1 MVSVRRIEP
10 GDAALLRT
18 VRLAALKDAPS
29 AFGSTHAAE
38 VVRSDH
44 EWTDRALAGSKGSV
58 RATFFANG
66 PGVVV
71 GLVGGYRDGPSD
83 GRVELVSMWV
93 APTHRRSGVGRAL
106 VDAVIAWTQETGGS
120 DVGLWV
126 TRGNSAAE
134 HLYQSMGFIPT
145 GERQPLPSDPSKE
158 ETRMVRPIR

>member
-38 VVRSDH
+38 AVRSDH
-44 EWTDRALAGSKGSV
+44 EWTERALAGSKGSA
-58 RATFFANG
+58 RATFFASE
-66 PGVVV
+66 PGAVV

-106 VDAVIAWTQETGGS
+106 VDAVIAWVQETGGS
-120 DVGLWV
+120 EVGLWV

-134 HLYQSMGFIPT
+134 HLYQSMDFTPT

-158 ETRMVRPIR
+158 ETRMVRPIP